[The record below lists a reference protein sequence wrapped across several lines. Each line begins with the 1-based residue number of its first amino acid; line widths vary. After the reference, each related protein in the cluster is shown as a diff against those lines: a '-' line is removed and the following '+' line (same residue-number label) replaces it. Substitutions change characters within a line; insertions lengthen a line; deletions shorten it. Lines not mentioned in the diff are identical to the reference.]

1 VRTAFFSFS
10 SVFSWTSGA
19 EINVSA
25 LNRISVFTD
34 ELIFLKLPSSYKA
47 TDNSQADRMF
57 LRKTGLHHLKIISM
71 A

>member
-1 VRTAFFSFS
+1 MSVRTAFFSFS

-34 ELIFLKLPSSYKA
+34 ELIFLKLPSSYKPTKVEA
-47 TDNSQADRMF
+47 TRDRCYDF
-57 LRKTGLHHLKIISM
+57 
-71 A
+71 